1 MATCFIIQPFDG
13 GPFDKRYEDI
23 LAPAVSAAALEPYRV
38 DRDPS
43 VSIPIDEIEAGI
55 KSSDVCLADI
65 TTDNPNVWFELGFA
79 IASQKDVVLICS
91 NKRTSKFPFDV
102 QHRSIT
108 RYESDSRR
116 DFDELAKNITSRL
129 IAILE
134 KEQRLAGVAT
144 MSPIAEIQGLAQH
157 EMVALVAIAQNLW
170 TPDGTVSAHIVRSD
184 MEKAGFTDI
193 ASTLAF
199 ATLLRTEL
207 VTTSLERD
215 YNGESYTVYSVTE
228 IGMDWLQ
235 RNKERLVLRKSER
248 KSQPV
253 TEPITE
259 DDVPF

>member
-23 LAPAVSAAALEPYRV
+23 LAPAVSAAGLEPYRV

-43 VSIPIDEIEAGI
+43 VSIPIDEIETGI
-55 KSSDVCLADI
+55 KSSEVCLAEI

-91 NKRTSKFPFDV
+91 NERTSKFPFDV
-102 QHRSIT
+102 QHRTIT
-108 RYESDSRR
+108 RYESDSPR
-116 DFDELAKNITSRL
+116 DFEELAKNITSRL
-129 IAILE
+129 KAILT
-134 KEQRLAGVAT
+134 KEEHLARVAT

-157 EMVALVAIAQNLW
+157 EMMALVAVAQNLW
-170 TPDGTVSAHIVRSD
+170 TPDGSVSAHVVRGD

-199 ATLLRTEL
+199 ATLLKDNL
-207 VTTSLERD
+207 VSTSVEREYD
-215 YNGESYTVYSVTE
+215 GESYTAYSVTE
-228 IGMDWLQ
+228 KGMDWLFHNQ
-235 RNKERLVLRKSER
+235 ERLVLRKSEK

-253 TEPITE
+253 TKPITE
-259 DDVPF
+259 DDIPF